1 MSYTGQGVYISI
13 YVRVLIYIFSSTHTR
28 HYSFHVVSDS
38 VFAQQAVDETGP
50 AVAALLTENNDEIN
64 HWLITARSCVPDD
77 ADQIQGTIKLW
88 TGHRKLDLV
97 LTNGGTGFGQRD
109 VTPEAIQP
117 LLTKVAPGL
126 TVAMVSASLQLTP
139 FAALSRPICGMRGN
153 TVIITLPGSPKA
165 ALENL
170 SAVLP
175 ILPHALELARGTTSS
190 RAAHDALA
198 NPNMPAGPGS
208 SPGALAPAA
217 GGANYCSIRV
227 PSHTILGTLPR
238 SAQAG
243 GAGAHPRSVSPIP
256 QLGQNP
262 RPITSP
268 ANRIRVSPYPLT
280 PVGDALALVHEYAK
294 RLPPI
299 NVTLN
304 TNIAGAVVAEDI
316 HAREPVPA
324 YRASTMDG
332 YAVNAAD
339 GVGSFPVF
347 EYVALAGTEPLS
359 LPSGYIAR
367 IATGGPLP
375 EGSNAVVPIEH
386 SKLIKASSDNQGEEL
401 VELSRAVKPGENVR
415 EIGTD
420 VQNNEVILHT
430 GDIISEVGGEVS
442 LLAASGVGQLAVYR
456 RPVVGVMS
464 TGNEVID
471 VGASGSLHLGQIR
484 DANRPSLLAAVRAAG
499 FECVDLGIIPD
510 HPDHIEAGL
519 RSALERVDVL
529 ITTGGVSMGEADI
542 LKSILETRLRATIH
556 FGRVLMKPGK
566 PTTFATVP
574 GRTPSDPTKL
584 VFALP
589 GNPGSA
595 LVTFHLFAVPAL
607 RRMGGLTNPNHRVL
621 RVRLTHDIQLD
632 SRPEY
637 HRAVVEVA
645 EDGAGFIATSTGD
658 QRSSRMASVRGANA
672 LLQLP
677 LASEQARSLSKDD
690 LVEALIIG
698 RI

>member
-1 MSYTGQGVYISI
+1 MPQARY
-13 YVRVLIYIFSSTHTR
+13 
-28 HYSFHVVSDS
+28 HVGLLTVSDS

-50 AVAALLTENNDEIN
+50 AVAALLTENNDEVN
-64 HWLITARSCVPDD
+64 NWLITARSCVPDD

-117 LLTKVAPGL
+117 LLTKVASGL
-126 TVAMVSASLQLTP
+126 MMSMLTSGLQVTP
-139 FAALSRPICGMRGN
+139 FAALSRPICGIRGN
-153 TVIITLPGSPKA
+153 TVIITLPGSPKG

-170 SAVLP
+170 SALLP

-190 RAAHDALA
+190 RAAHDSMH
-198 NPNMPAGPGS
+198 NPAMPAGPGS
-208 SPGALAPAA
+208 SPAALSPTSAA
-217 GGANYCSIRV
+217 AYGSLRI
-227 PSHTILGTLPR
+227 PSHTVIGALPRTSQANVAGTL
-238 SAQAG
+238 
-243 GAGAHPRSVSPIP
+243 PRSVSPIP
-256 QLGQNP
+256 QLNQNA
-262 RPITSP
+262 RTLTSP
-268 ANRIRVSPYPLT
+268 VNRLRVSPYPLT

-299 NVTLN
+299 NVALS

-316 HAREPVPA
+316 HAREAVPA

-332 YAVNAAD
+332 YAINATD
-339 GVGSFPVF
+339 GAGTFPVF

-375 EGSNAVVPIEH
+375 EGANAVVPIEH

-401 VELSRAVKPGENVR
+401 VELSRTVQPGENVR
-415 EIGTD
+415 EIGSD
-420 VQNNEVILHT
+420 VQSNEIILHT
-430 GDIISEVGGEVS
+430 GDTITEVGGEVS

-464 TGNEVID
+464 TGNEVVD
-471 VGASGSLHLGQIR
+471 VGAGGPLHMGQIR

-499 FECVDLGIIPD
+499 FESVDLGVIPD

-574 GRTPSDPTKL
+574 GRTPSDATKL

-607 RRMGGLTNPNHRVL
+607 RRMGGLNNPGHTMMRVK
-621 RVRLTHDIQLD
+621 LTHDVQLD

-637 HRAVVEVA
+637 HRALVRVT
-645 EDGAGFIATSTGD
+645 EDGTGFVATSTGD

-677 LASEQARSLSKDD
+677 LASEQARSLSKGDFVD
-690 LVEALIIG
+690 ALIIG

>member
-1 MSYTGQGVYISI
+1 MLASMRAPT
-13 YVRVLIYIFSSTHTR
+13 
-28 HYSFHVVSDS
+28 VSDS

-50 AVAALLTENNDEIN
+50 AVAALLTENNDEN
-64 HWLITARSCVPDD
+64 SHWLITARSCVPDD

-117 LLTKVAPGL
+117 LLTKVAPGI
-126 TVAMVSASLQLTP
+126 TIAMITASLQVTP
-139 FAALSRPICGMRGN
+139 FAALSRPICGIRGN

-175 ILPHALELARGTTSS
+175 TLPHALELARGATTS

-198 NPNMPAGPGS
+198 NPAMPAGPGS
-208 SPGALAPAA
+208 SPAALAPAA
-217 GGANYCSIRV
+217 TAAYGSIRLPPRALTSPGKWTWMSRARHATY
-227 PSHTILGTLPR
+227 PSPSPSTLYR
-238 SAQAG
+238 
-243 GAGAHPRSVSPIP
+243 RV
-256 QLGQNP
+256 
-262 RPITSP
+262 P
-268 ANRIRVSPYPLT
+268 ANRLRVSPYPLT
-280 PVGDALALVHEYAK
+280 PVGDALALVREFAK

-299 NVTLN
+299 NVTLS

-316 HAREPVPA
+316 HAREAVPA

-332 YAVNAAD
+332 YAVNGTSAD
-339 GVGSFPVF
+339 SVGTFPVF

-375 EGSNAVVPIEH
+375 EGANAVVPIEH
-386 SKLIKASSDNQGEEL
+386 SKLVKASSDNQGEDL

-430 GDIISEVGGEVS
+430 GDVISEVGGEVS

-456 RPVVGVMS
+456 RPVVGIMS
-464 TGNEVID
+464 TGNEVVD
-471 VGASGSLHLGQIR
+471 VGASGPLHLGQIR

-499 FECVDLGIIPD
+499 FECVDLGVTPD

-589 GNPGSA
+589 GNPSSA

-607 RRMGGLTNPNHRVL
+607 RRMGGLAKPDHTVL

-637 HRAVVEVA
+637 HRAVVTVA
-645 EDGAGFIATSTGD
+645 EDGTGFVATSTGE

-677 LASEQARSLSKDD
+677 LASDQARSLSKGD